1 MSLLNIKFSIRMVAM
16 NIRKSIFGY
25 LTEQS
30 VSSYEDLVNSDSYR
44 AELHGFHLVK
54 PSP

>member
-1 MSLLNIKFSIRMVAM
+1 MYFKYKISIRMVVT